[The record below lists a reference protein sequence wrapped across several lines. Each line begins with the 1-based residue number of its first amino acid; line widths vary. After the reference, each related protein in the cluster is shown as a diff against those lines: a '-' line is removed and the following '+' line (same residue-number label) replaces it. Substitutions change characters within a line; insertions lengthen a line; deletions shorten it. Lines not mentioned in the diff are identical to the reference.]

1 MLGSKHLLCSAER
14 TGGRL
19 MLGLNQPGGQTGQQ
33 NLNRKRR
40 KCSHGDDD
48 GDDEGVD
55 NNTDND
61 KEDDDHDVFY
71 LDTTWESVTAHPTA
85 KLGCSQELYSGREK
99 EG

>member
-1 MLGSKHLLCSAER
+1 
-14 TGGRL
+14 

-40 KCSHGDDD
+40 KCSHDDDDD